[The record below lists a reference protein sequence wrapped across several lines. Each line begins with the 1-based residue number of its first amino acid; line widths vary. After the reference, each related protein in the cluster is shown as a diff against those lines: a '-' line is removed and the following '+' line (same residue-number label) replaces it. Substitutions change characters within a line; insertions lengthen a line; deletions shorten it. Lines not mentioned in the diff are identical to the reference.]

1 MQSVSTKS
9 RRMALSLV
17 VGVAASVAM
26 AQNVV
31 IAQPGG
37 GGGGPR
43 AFAGGGGMGMFGGMG
58 GGADMDARINSDAL
72 ARYSKT
78 LNLTPDQAD
87 AAKALYEG
95 YLSAHQAK
103 AEVFRNAMEKA
114 REDFRD
120 SRDPSVFQD
129 LAPKATEF
137 SQGASKAEKGFMDD
151 LKSLLDDKQAANW
164 PTVERA
170 QRREVSMKRG
180 LMSGER
186 PDLVKI
192 VDKLDLPTDA
202 KATVMPVLDTYE
214 QDMDRELAKRDEFAD
229 KMREQMAAN
238 GGGMRNF
245 TSPEGMAQMDEMIK
259 QGREYATKVRDVNR
273 RYAKQIES
281 MLPEPQSLSFANTFH
296 KESFPDI
303 YRERYAQKVVESAGK
318 MEGVAPDAAASIQS
332 IADQY
337 TRETAAINAKA
348 EVLTQQQEENFSISN
363 MMARMGGG
371 GDPAQR
377 ELRTQRDEL
386 ENSTVKKVKELLTPE
401 QQAKLPERRAEDR
414 GPGGPG
420 GRGNGPGNGGGN
432 NNRGNRGN
440 RGNQPAQGG
449 L

>member
-1 MQSVSTKS
+1 MQFFSMLN
-9 RRMALSLV
+9 RRAAMSLV
-17 VGVAASVAM
+17 VGMAASFTL

-31 IAQPGG
+31 VAQPGGGG

-43 AFAGGGGMGMFGGMG
+43 AFGGGMGMFGGMG
-58 GGADMDARINSDAL
+58 GGGDMDPRLNTDAL
-72 ARYSKT
+72 ARYSKM
-78 LNLTPDQAD
+78 LSLTPDQAD

-103 AEVFRNAMEKA
+103 AEVFRTAMEKA

-129 LAPKATEF
+129 LAPKGVEF

-164 PTVERA
+164 PAVERA

-192 VDKLDLPTDA
+192 VEKLDLPTDA
-202 KATVMPVLDTYE
+202 RATVAPVLDTYE
-214 QDMDRELAKRDEFAD
+214 QDLDRELVKRDEFSD
-229 KMREQMAAN
+229 KMREQFGAGGFRNVMGNPDEMAKV
-238 GGGMRNF
+238 
-245 TSPEGMAQMDEMIK
+245 DEMIK

-281 MLPEPQSLSFANTFH
+281 VLPEPQSLGFANTFH

-303 YRERYAQKVVESAGK
+303 YRERYAQKVVDAAGR
-318 MEGVAPDAAASIQS
+318 MEGVSPDAAASIQS
-332 IADQY
+332 ISEQY
-337 TRETAAINAKA
+337 TREAAALNTRA
-348 EVLTQQQEENFSISN
+348 EVLTQQQEENFSMSG

-420 GRGNGPGNGGGN
+420 GRGNGANGGN